1 MPEYSAGEEILFGY
15 RGGSMWPLFQN
26 GDVVVVKR
34 VPLEQLRAGDC
45 IAFRRPGQEQTT
57 IHRIHRLK
65 PDIRTRGDARPAAD
79 DEPVDP
85 SWIEGRAEARI
96 RYGHPTRL
104 LGGLVGRWAGMF
116 YSQVGKL
123 NPSLGTRGGRAA
135 RQIQRLLRP
144 AARLRL
150 HRARVASFAV
160 SDDRRRDYL
169 IVGGRVVGAW
179 DERGS
184 AWLVAWPCRLCIDPA
199 LLPLSDRAPHQSRRV

>member
-116 YSQVGKL
+116 YPQVGKL
-123 NPSLGTRGGRAA
+123 NPRWARGAEELQGRSNACSG
-135 RQIQRLLRP
+135 RQP
-144 AARLRL
+144 ASGCTGLEWPASPSQTIV
-150 HRARVASFAV
+150 VATT
-160 SDDRRRDYL
+160 
-169 IVGGRVVGAW
+169 
-179 DERGS
+179 
-184 AWLVAWPCRLCIDPA
+184 
-199 LLPLSDRAPHQSRRV
+199 